1 VVEDIRRRASRV
13 LSGRTVGHASNGRH
27 EATEIQLLPDPRPV
41 VEDPVHQVVDERTRA
56 LLAYRRKSIVPA
68 RRGWLLRRAL
78 LLSDLLGLL
87 VAFFVASMLTSSAGT
102 TLSAP
107 EEAALLAL
115 SLPVWIVL
123 LKLHGLYD
131 RDEEA
136 TDHSTVNELVG
147 VFHVLTVGAWL
158 FFVLIR
164 ATDAWALPLDRL
176 VIFWLTAVLSIPTIR
191 AITRAICRR
200 SMAYTQNA
208 VIVGTGPVARLVAR
222 KILRHPEFGINLVGF
237 VDAAPATRSGHLGNI
252 PVLGPPERLKE
263 LKSELGLERIIVAFT
278 PDSHDYTLD
287 VIRTARELS
296 IQVDIVPRLFEV
308 LGASS
313 SIHMLEGIPLLGLPP
328 LRLSPSSR
336 ALKRTLDVLGA
347 GAGLLLLAPIFAA
360 TALAIKLDSRGPV
373 FFRQL
378 RRGSGSKTF
387 RIYKFRTMSLDAENQ
402 KTDLQHLNMHADND
416 PRMFKISSDPR
427 VTRVG
432 SFLRRTS
439 IDELPQLINVLR
451 GEMSLVGPRPLILE
465 EDEHVENWARKRLEL
480 KPGITGLWQVLG
492 RSDIPFD
499 EMTKL
504 DYLYVTSWSL
514 KEDVR
519 LILLTVPSL
528 FRTRQ
533 AY

>member
-1 VVEDIRRRASRV
+1 M
-13 LSGRTVGHASNGRH
+13 
-27 EATEIQLLPDPRPV
+27 EA
-41 VEDPVHQVVDERTRA
+41 
-56 LLAYRRKSIVPA
+56 
-68 RRGWLLRRAL
+68 
-78 LLSDLLGLL
+78 
-87 VAFFVASMLTSSAGT
+87 
-102 TLSAP
+102 
-107 EEAALLAL
+107 
-115 SLPVWIVL
+115 
-123 LKLHGLYD
+123 
-131 RDEEA
+131 
-136 TDHSTVNELVG
+136 
-147 VFHVLTVGAWL
+147 
-158 FFVLIR
+158 
-164 ATDAWALPLDRL
+164 PLDRL
-176 VIFWLTAVLSIPTIR
+176 VLFWLTAVVAIPTIR
-191 AITRAICRR
+191 AITRAFCRR
-200 SMAYTQNA
+200 SMAYMQNT

-222 KILRHPEFGINLVGF
+222 KLLRHPEFGINLVGF
-237 VDAAPATRSGHLGNI
+237 VDAAPATQSGSLGHV

-308 LGASS
+308 LGANSS
-313 SIHMLEGIPLLGLPP
+313 VHMLEGIPLLGLPP

-336 ALKRTLDVLGA
+336 ALKRALDVVGA
-347 GAGLLLLAPIFAA
+347 AAGLLVLLPVFVVAA
-360 TALAIKLDSRGPV
+360 VAVKLDSRGPV

-378 RRGSGSKTF
+378 RRGSGGRTF
-387 RIYKFRTMSLDAENQ
+387 RIFKFRTMSVNAERQ
-402 KTDLQHLNMHADND
+402 KDDLQHLNMHAEHD

-432 SFLRRTS
+432 ALLRRTS

-451 GEMSLVGPRPLILE
+451 GEMSLVGPRPLILQ
-465 EDEHVENWARKRLEL
+465 EDKHVESWARKRLEL
-480 KPGITGLWQVLG
+480 KPGMTGLWQVLG

-519 LILLTVPSL
+519 LILLTLPSL
-528 FRTRQ
+528 FRARQ

>member
-1 VVEDIRRRASRV
+1 VVEDVRRRAGRV
-13 LSGRTVGHASNGRH
+13 LSSHTAGTPGTSRHAGSDNGSV
-27 EATEIQLLPDPRPV
+27 PDVRPV
-41 VEDPVHQVVDERTRA
+41 VEDPVHQVIDERTRA
-56 LLAYRRKSIVPA
+56 LLAYRRRSILPA
-68 RRGWLLRRAL
+68 RRGWLLHRAL

-87 VAFFVASMLTSSAGT
+87 VAFLVASLLTSSSGPSLT
-102 TLSAP
+102 GP
-107 EEAALLAL
+107 EETALLVL
-115 SLPVWIVL
+115 SLPVWIIL
-123 LKLHGLYD
+123 LKIHGLYD
-131 RDEEA
+131 RDDEA

-147 VFHVLTVGAWL
+147 VFSVLTVGTWL

-164 ATDAWALPLDRL
+164 ATDVLAVPLDRL
-176 VIFWLTAVLSIPTIR
+176 VVFWLTAVLSIPTIR
-191 AITRAICRR
+191 AITRAMCRR

-237 VDAAPATRSGHLGNI
+237 VDAAPASRSGSLGNI
-252 PVLGPPERLKE
+252 PVLGPPERLNE

-287 VIRTARELS
+287 VIRTARDLN

-308 LGASS
+308 LGANSTV
-313 SIHMLEGIPLLGLPP
+313 HMLEGIPLLGLPP

-347 GAGLLLLAPIFAA
+347 GAGLLLLSPVFVAVS
-360 TALAIKLDSRGPV
+360 LAVKLDSRGPV

-378 RRGSGSKTF
+378 RRGSGTKTF
-387 RIYKFRTMSLDAENQ
+387 RIYKFRTMSMEADRQKAE
-402 KTDLQHLNMHADND
+402 LQHLNMHADND

-432 SFLRRTS
+432 AFLRRTS
-439 IDELPQLINVLR
+439 MDELPQLINVLR

-465 EDEHVENWARKRLEL
+465 EDEYVESWARKRLEL
-480 KPGITGLWQVLG
+480 KPGMTGLWQVLG

-519 LILLTVPSL
+519 LILLTLPSL